1 MLHVNLKVCCL
12 SHICETNDTHN
23 IICNTFSFFLSFS
36 VWQEKLI
43 SVEDVQ
49 GGSSVSAKV
58 HIQNHYDELFLLM
71 ENTPLLRN
79 IILSKCILIKKLA
92 TV

>member
-12 SHICETNDTHN
+12 SHIHVCETNDTH
-23 IICNTFSFFLSFS
+23 ICNIFSFILSFS

-58 HIQNHYDELFLLM
+58 HIQYHCNELFLLI

-79 IILSKCILIKKLA
+79 IILSKCILIKKLI